1 MDFAPRYR
9 MIALSGEIMN
19 KKRLL
24 GISLI
29 FLMVAF
35 IFIQPAYAGP
45 GGQIAKV
52 LAKTFWGKMVLGLL
66 TFILLPVGIYLYIKQ
81 KLAERRAYKDLKY
94 MAQHDPNFK
103 WLRAKA
109 RILDC
114 FYRVHSAWKQEDVS
128 KACEYMTDWYW
139 QNQQLVYLDR
149 WHREGLRNVCAV
161 KKIRVVRPLLFIH
174 RNDDAAHEGSLLVVS
189 ITANMMNCLVKRET
203 DEVVEGNRKFKD
215 HETIWTFAL
224 IEGQWR
230 VANIEEAGCEFDYI
244 FQAKNVPRIEET
256 MTGLTTRIKFDGGQI
271 DTGSVCIAKP
281 SDPL

>member
-1 MDFAPRYR
+1 
-9 MIALSGEIMN
+9 MN
-19 KKRLL
+19 RKRLL
-24 GISLI
+24 GICLI

-66 TFILLPVGIYLYIKQ
+66 TLILLPVGIYLYIKQ

-94 MAQHDPNFK
+94 MARHDPNFE
-103 WLRAKA
+103 WPRAKE

-128 KACEYMTDWYW
+128 EACNYMTDWYW

-149 WHREGLRNVCAV
+149 LHREGLRNVCAV
-161 KKIRVVRPLLFIH
+161 QKIRVIRPLLFIY
-174 RNDDAAHEGSLLVVS
+174 RNDDVAHEGSVLVVS
-189 ITANMMNCLVKRET
+189 ITANMMDCLVRRET
-203 DEVVEGNRKFKD
+203 DTLVEGDRKFRD

-224 IEGQWR
+224 VEGQWR

-244 FQAKNVPRIEET
+244 FQVKNVPRVEET
-256 MTGLTTRIKFDGGQI
+256 ITNLTNRIKFDGRQMG
-271 DTGSVCIAKP
+271 TGGIYIAN
-281 SDPL
+281 SNDPF

>member
-1 MDFAPRYR
+1 MLSYCFV
-9 MIALSGEIMN
+9 SGEIMN

-24 GISLI
+24 GICLI

-45 GGQIAKV
+45 GGQIAKL

-81 KLAERRAYKDLKY
+81 KAAERRAFKDLRY
-94 MAQHDPNFK
+94 MAQHDPNFE
-103 WLRAKA
+103 WLRAKK

-114 FYRVHSAWKQEDVS
+114 FYRIHSAWKEEDVS

-139 QNQQLVYLDR
+139 QNHQLVYLDR

-161 KKIRVVRPLLFIH
+161 KKIRVIQPLLFIH
-174 RNDDAAHEGSLLVVS
+174 RNEDAAHEGSLLVVS

-203 DEVVEGNRKFKD
+203 DEVVEGGRKFKD
-215 HETIWTFAL
+215 QAAIWTFVL
-224 IEGQWR
+224 VRGQWR
-230 VANIEEAGCEFDYI
+230 VANIEAAECEFDYI

-256 MTGLTTRIKFDGGQI
+256 VLGLTKPVKIDSMPIKAAI
-271 DTGSVCIAKP
+271 RVAGSND
-281 SDPL
+281 SL